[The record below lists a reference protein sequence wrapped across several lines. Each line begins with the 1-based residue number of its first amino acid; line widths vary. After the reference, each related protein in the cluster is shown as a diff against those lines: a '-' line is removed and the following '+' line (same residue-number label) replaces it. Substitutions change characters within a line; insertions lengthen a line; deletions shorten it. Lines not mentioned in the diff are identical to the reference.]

1 MHIMLAGINHHTA
14 PVELREKLALDDHRL
29 AEAIDTFRG
38 LYPTLELVVLSTCNR
53 TELYIARPPLQQPS
67 TDQAAAFLATL
78 GSLDTATLGDALV
91 IKENQDAVGHLFR
104 VAAGL
109 ESMVIGEPQV
119 LGQVKRAYETAVS
132 HGAAGPVLHKVFQ
145 QAIGA
150 AKRVRTE
157 TGIDAGRVSVG
168 SAAVD
173 FAKQI
178 FERFDDKTVVGI
190 GAGEM
195 AKPMLQRFKQLGP
208 AALWLT
214 NRTPQRAQQLADT
227 LGLAP
232 PRGGA
237 RPFETLDDLLVTAD
251 IVLTSTGA
259 TEPIV
264 TAQRF
269 KPLLRRRRQRP
280 LFLID
285 IAVPRD
291 IDPAV
296 GRFPNV
302 YLYNIDDLQRVVEQ
316 TYTQRNEQALA
327 CEAKLTDAVKAC
339 MSEVQH
345 RDVGL
350 MIRALRQRL
359 HSMGQAETH
368 RTLRKLKAASHS
380 PDDRDALFA
389 TLIDQHTHRLI
400 NKIIHLPLSQLDH
413 RSADTRLAFYAAALR
428 RLFDLSDEALGDELF
443 SDNPPFNE
451 SSPDDAA
458 SDHSSDTDTP
468 PAQTDISITPND
480 KTDAPPVTSPTTPL
494 APREQTQG
502 RSA

>member
-1 MHIMLAGINHHTA
+1 
-14 PVELREKLALDDHRL
+14 LALDAHRL
-29 AEAIDTFRG
+29 TEAINTFRQ
-38 LYPTLELVVLSTCNR
+38 LYPAVELVVLSTCNR

-67 TDQAAAFLATL
+67 TDQVAAFLATL
-78 GSLDTATLGDALV
+78 GSLDPAELANSLV
-91 IKENQDAVGHLFR
+91 VKENHDAVAHLFR
-104 VAAGL
+104 VATGL

-119 LGQVKRAYETAVS
+119 LGQVKRAYETANT
-132 HGAAGPVLHKVFQ
+132 HGTVGAVLHKVFQ

-178 FERFDDKTVVGI
+178 FERFDDKNVVGI

-195 AKPMLQRFKQLGP
+195 AKPMLQHFKQLAP

-214 NRTPQRAQQLADT
+214 NRTPQRAQRLADS

-237 RPFETLDDLLVTAD
+237 RPFESLDDLLVSAD

-327 CEAKLTDAVKAC
+327 CEAKLADAVKAC
-339 MSEVQH
+339 ISEVQH
-345 RDVGL
+345 RDVGQ

-359 HSMGQAETH
+359 HSIGQAETQ
-368 RTLRKLKAASHS
+368 RTLRKLKAASYS
-380 PDDRDALFA
+380 PDDREALLA

-400 NKIIHLPLSQLDH
+400 NKIMHLPLSQLDH
-413 RSADTRLAFYAAALR
+413 RSADTSLGFYAAALR
-428 RLFDLSDEALGDELF
+428 RLFDLSDEALADEALGDDELNHDGADDDPAG
-443 SDNPPFNE
+443 SKSLSVDNTLN
-451 SSPDDAA
+451 
-458 SDHSSDTDTP
+458 SSDTVTDTP
-468 PAQTDISITPND
+468 PAQTDISITPKD
-480 KTDAPPVTSPTTPL
+480 KTDAPPVTSPTTHL
-494 APREQTQG
+494 APRDHTRG
-502 RSA
+502 PSRS